1 MSDPQLPGDRE
12 VPAAVTRFLVRGR
25 LERLPR
31 RRADRDLVL
40 AWVAS
45 TVTSVHEPVR
55 ERALTDRLAEIVAD
69 PVGIRRELVDA
80 GLVSRT
86 RDGAEYW
93 RTHVTE
99 FDGLDT
105 LDVIDAA
112 LAEAELPDA

>member
-1 MSDPQLPGDRE
+1 MSTADVPVE
-12 VPAAVTRFLVRGR
+12 VARFLLRGR

-45 TVTSVHEPVR
+45 RVTSVHEPVS
-55 ERALTDRLAEIVAD
+55 ERTLTERLGGLVHD
-69 PVGIRRELVDA
+69 PVGIRRELIDA
-80 GLVSRT
+80 GLLSRT

-93 RTHVTE
+93 RTHVTA

-112 LAEAELPDA
+112 LAEAERDDRH